1 MMEDAYF
8 PNQAE
13 LSLLAFSGLDIE
25 AVRARQAFSVTSWPS
40 VCNAL

>member
-13 LSLLAFSGLDIE
+13 LSLLAFSGLDIDV
-25 AVRARQAFSVTSWPS
+25 VRARQALSVTSWPC
-40 VCNAL
+40 VCDAL